1 MFLIVTDDG
10 FVFLMAIIVK
20 DDGFLACEKSAG
32 ENGAI
37 PTCGTPFPTEHLSF
51 VSHICQMPTTSTV
64 SCSPNLMMKFENSAK

>member
-37 PTCGTPFPTEHLSF
+37 LTCLVELHSQLNISALCHIF
-51 VSHICQMPTTSTV
+51 VKCQQLLLFHVHQT
-64 SCSPNLMMKFENSAK
+64 